1 MLIDHVSS
9 GLNEVGTDDLAI
21 DGGVE
26 VAVAAGGFAGDVL
39 RVKRLEY
46 RLVAGQEAVGLLVLA
61 VEDAA
66 LEREGQLGQ
75 AGHRDLATGHEVQTE
90 RGDLILVVP
99 GVGAEVTD
107 EARGVIHAG
116 GGEVDGELGVAVE

>member
-1 MLIDHVSS
+1 MLIGHASS
-9 GLNEVGTDDLAI
+9 GLNEVGADDLAI

-39 RVKRLEY
+39 RVTRLEY
-46 RLVAGQEAVGLLVLA
+46 RLVAGQEAVGLLELA
-61 VEDAA
+61 VEDAT
-66 LEREGQLGQ
+66 LEGEGKLGQ

-90 RGDLILVVP
+90 RGDLVFVAP

-116 GGEVDGELGVAVE
+116 GGEVDGELGVVVE